1 LYFLTVFLSKF
12 LINRL
17 YFFCKVITIV
27 LLVILGLIL
36 VLKGADLFVDSASA
50 LAQRFNISELAIG
63 LTIVAFG
70 TSAPEFVVNVF
81 ASVQN
86 HQEIVLA
93 NILGSNNFNV
103 FIILGLAGIITP
115 LSVHSNTAWKEIPF
129 LLFTSFLLMFLLNNH
144 LFFSEEKS
152 LLNRLEGFILLLLF
166 LLFLFYVYKQLKTD
180 SSTAKLP
187 IKEFPVFKIILFFI
201 LGLGGLVVGG
211 KLVVQNAIKIA
222 TILQVS
228 EKIIGLTIVSVG
240 TSLPELATSIVAAAK
255 KNNDIAVGNII
266 GSNIFNILLILG
278 LSSIIN
284 PITYDLK
291 FNTDLLI
298 LTGGTL
304 FLFIAMYTGK
314 RKKLDRWESILLFV
328 FYMTYM
334 VYLILV

>member
-1 LYFLTVFLSKF
+1 
-12 LINRL
+12 
-17 YFFCKVITIV
+17 VITIV

>member
-1 LYFLTVFLSKF
+1 M
-12 LINRL
+12 
-17 YFFCKVITIV
+17 

-129 LLFTSFLLMFLLNNH
+129 LLFTSFLLMFLLNNP
-144 LFFSEEKS
+144 LFLSVEKRM
-152 LLNRLEGFILLLLF
+152 LNRLEGFILLLLF

>member
-1 LYFLTVFLSKF
+1 M
-12 LINRL
+12 
-17 YFFCKVITIV
+17 

>member
-1 LYFLTVFLSKF
+1 MIS
-12 LINRL
+12 
-17 YFFCKVITIV
+17 IV

-50 LAQRFNISELAIG
+50 LAQRFNLSELAIG

-70 TSAPEFVVNVF
+70 TSAPELVVNVF

-115 LSVHSNTAWKEIPF
+115 LSVQSNTAWKEIPF
-129 LLFTSFLLMFLLNNH
+129 LLFTAFVLFFLLNNP
-144 LFFSEEKS
+144 LFLSAEDRV
-152 LLNRLEGFILLLLF
+152 LNRLEGIILLFLF

-180 SSTAKLP
+180 RSTAKLQK
-187 IKEFPVFKIILFFI
+187 KEFPMFKIILFFI
-201 LGLGGLVVGG
+201 LGLGGLVMGG
-211 KLVVQNAIKIA
+211 KLVVQNAIKLA
-222 TILQVS
+222 TIFHVS

-284 PITYDLK
+284 PIAYDLK
-291 FNTDLLI
+291 FNTDLFI

-314 RKKLDRWESILLFV
+314 RKKLDRWESMLLFV
-328 FYMTYM
+328 FYIAYM
-334 VYLILV
+334 VYLIVV

>member
-1 LYFLTVFLSKF
+1 
-12 LINRL
+12 
-17 YFFCKVITIV
+17 V

>member
-1 LYFLTVFLSKF
+1 M
-12 LINRL
+12 
-17 YFFCKVITIV
+17 ITIV

>member
-1 LYFLTVFLSKF
+1 
-12 LINRL
+12 
-17 YFFCKVITIV
+17 
-27 LLVILGLIL
+27 
-36 VLKGADLFVDSASA
+36 
-50 LAQRFNISELAIG
+50 
-63 LTIVAFG
+63 
-70 TSAPEFVVNVF
+70 
-81 ASVQN
+81 
-86 HQEIVLA
+86 
-93 NILGSNNFNV
+93 
-103 FIILGLAGIITP
+103 
-115 LSVHSNTAWKEIPF
+115 
-129 LLFTSFLLMFLLNNH
+129 M
-144 LFFSEEKS
+144 
-152 LLNRLEGFILLLLF
+152 
-166 LLFLFYVYKQLKTD
+166 
-180 SSTAKLP
+180 
-187 IKEFPVFKIILFFI
+187 
-201 LGLGGLVVGG
+201 GG